1 MSRYW
6 PVAKRLTLTSAF
18 GEKGVPAVD
27 WGNRSY
33 AAVDGLIAS
42 IVDVFNPDHAVANFA
57 ALFQVILIDLALA
70 GDNAVA
76 VGLAAAAL
84 PAVQQR
90 RAIFWGIV
98 LALVLR
104 IAFASVTL
112 HLLNI
117 QGLLLVGG
125 LLLFWVAW
133 RMWSDLKAHRPV
145 MVGDPVAG
153 EHAAEVIASHG
164 KAPKTFASALLTIV
178 IADVSM
184 SLDNVLAVAA
194 VSRHNEVIMWFG
206 LILSVVLMGVAASI
220 IARVIDRYRWIAV
233 VGIVIII
240 FAGTR
245 MIWEDGHNFL
255 PQYVPAIPS
264 FLGGH

>member
-1 MSRYW
+1 MES
-6 PVAKRLTLTSAF
+6 LSAHF
-18 GEKGVPAVD
+18 AD
-27 WGNRSY
+27 
-33 AAVDGLIAS
+33 L
-42 IVDVFNPDHAVANFA
+42 FNPDLAVANFT
-57 ALFQVILIDLALA
+57 ALFSVILIDLALA

-90 RAIFWGIV
+90 RAIFWGIII
-98 LALVLR
+98 ALLLR
-104 IAFASVTL
+104 IIFATVTTQ
-112 HLLNI
+112 LLEI
-117 QGLLLVGG
+117 DWILLAGG

-133 RMWSDLKAHRPV
+133 RMWDDLRKHQPV
-145 MVGDPVAG
+145 QVGNPVAA
-153 EHAAEVIASHG
+153 EHAAEAITTGG
-164 KAPKTFASALLTIV
+164 KAPKTFMSALMTII

-206 LILSVVLMGVAASI
+206 LVLSVVLMGVAATI
-220 IARVIDRYRWIAV
+220 IARVIEKHRWIAV

-245 MIWEDGHNFL
+245 MVWEGGHIL
-255 PQYVPAIPS
+255 WPEYIPGMPA

>member
-1 MSRYW
+1 ME
-6 PVAKRLTLTSAF
+6 TLSAHF
-18 GEKGVPAVD
+18 AD
-27 WGNRSY
+27 
-33 AAVDGLIAS
+33 L
-42 IVDVFNPDHAVANFA
+42 FNPDLAAANIA
-57 ALFQVILIDLALA
+57 ALFSVILIDLALA

-98 LALVLR
+98 IALVLR
-104 IAFASVTL
+104 IVFATVTQQ
-112 HLLNI
+112 LLGI
-117 QGLLLVGG
+117 PGLLLVGG

-133 RMWSDLKAHRPV
+133 RMWSDLQHHRPV
-145 MVGDPVAG
+145 TVGDPVAG
-153 EHAAEVIASHG
+153 EQLAENVAAGG
-164 KAPKTFASALLTIV
+164 KQPKTFMSALMTIIV
-178 IADVSM
+178 ADVSM

-206 LILSVVLMGVAASI
+206 LVLSVVLMGVAASV
-220 IARVIDRYRWIAV
+220 IARVIDRHRWIAV

-245 MIWEDGHNFL
+245 MVWEDAHNFF
-255 PQYVPAIPS
+255 PAVVPAIPS
-264 FLGGH
+264 FLGGGH

>member
-1 MSRYW
+1 
-6 PVAKRLTLTSAF
+6 V
-18 GEKGVPAVD
+18 E
-27 WGNRSY
+27 
-33 AAVDGLIAS
+33 GLIAN
-42 IVDVFNPDHAVANFA
+42 IADVFNPDHAVANFA

-84 PAVQQR
+84 PALPQR
-90 RAIFWGIV
+90 RAIFWGII

-125 LLLFWVAW
+125 LLLYWVAY

-145 MVGDPVAG
+145 QVGDPVAG
-153 EHAAEVIASHG
+153 EHLAEEVVTGG
-164 KAPKTFASALLTIV
+164 KPPKTFMSALITIV

-220 IARVIDRYRWIAV
+220 IARVIDRYRWIAA

-255 PQYVPAIPS
+255 PTYIPAIPS